1 MSHNDEWPSHP
12 WPWHVPLDT
21 VPPESAI
28 VREMWELMQE
38 ALPEDAVDWANELM
52 STNSQVAGLPSATK
66 TSPAKIGRDMTNVQH
81 ATEEVI
87 EAMWPKVELSSQKT
101 EQYSSRKRKQTQV
114 FDPAPPRK
122 KTNNNAPPKKPT
134 KKLSEKDLRCH
145 EKAVFALPS
154 LAYPDKRFASMPL
167 PVYSERGQRD
177 RVTTFN
183 NTIAWL
189 SEKQCVKPYEEN
201 GSVKKIEVTDK
212 PFFYKGMNM
221 SLAADDRDF
230 ELSGSARETMR
241 YMALYPTEKANN
253 GNHMWG
259 CSVFKEMPDLRRHTS
274 AAVCTLPPASW

>member
-1 MSHNDEWPSHP
+1 
-12 WPWHVPLDT
+12 
-21 VPPESAI
+21 
-28 VREMWELMQE
+28 MQE

-122 KTNNNAPPKKPT
+122 KTNNNAPSKKPT
-134 KKLSEKDLRCH
+134 KKLTEKDLRCH